1 MEQFSHK
8 SKSVFFFVL
17 TFALGFSLFYGYFNE
32 TFSERDPAAIGNKVH
47 QLKNFDPEQLK
58 DELSHKVQVQNL
70 PDGKKYIR
78 FTSLSSNVCR
88 QFPKVQIEFS
98 GEGISVAGEPPVMTI
113 DAECLPAQ
121 DPVEMASIEVPV
133 ARILQQKPSNASF
146 KFDGLT
152 STFTFSGSGDEW
164 PRTWILRSVIF
175 KNQNGN
181 TKVVAFDKTISEAH
195 SPTVLEF

>member
-1 MEQFSHK
+1 
-8 SKSVFFFVL
+8 
-17 TFALGFSLFYGYFNE
+17 
-32 TFSERDPAAIGNKVH
+32 
-47 QLKNFDPEQLK
+47 
-58 DELSHKVQVQNL
+58 
-70 PDGKKYIR
+70 
-78 FTSLSSNVCR
+78 
-88 QFPKVQIEFS
+88 
-98 GEGISVAGEPPVMTI
+98 
-113 DAECLPAQ
+113 
-121 DPVEMASIEVPV
+121 MASIEIPV